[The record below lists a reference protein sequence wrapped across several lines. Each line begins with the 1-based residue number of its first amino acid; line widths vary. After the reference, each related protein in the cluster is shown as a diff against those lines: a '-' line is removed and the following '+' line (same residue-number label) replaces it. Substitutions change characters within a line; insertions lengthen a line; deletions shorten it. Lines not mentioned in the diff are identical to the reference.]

1 MVWLII
7 GPRHCRKTCGR
18 GSISSARPMDPY
30 PTALAEI
37 VNFFESLSE
46 AERRENLIDLASA
59 VTKHAP
65 QPGERFDI
73 ADERKDPECTDKV
86 GIYVRRNDDGRL
98 HFAVTLGPQ
107 VQTLTRALAT
117 ILCRGLDDA
126 TPAEVLDLPR
136 DFVPRIIGKQLVRL
150 RSQTVYY
157 VLSRMKEAVG
167 KLV

>member
-1 MVWLII
+1 ME
-7 GPRHCRKTCGR
+7 
-18 GSISSARPMDPY
+18 SY

-37 VNFFESLSE
+37 VSLFESLSE

-65 QPGERFDI
+65 LPGEPFDI

-86 GIYVRRNDDGRL
+86 GVYVRLEETGRL

-117 ILCRGLDDA
+117 ILCRGLEGA
-126 TPAEVLDLPR
+126 TPTQVLELPQ
-136 DFVPRIIGKQLVRL
+136 DFVPRIIGEQLVRL
-150 RSQTVYY
+150 RSRTVYY
-157 VLSRMKEAVG
+157 VLSRMKEAVR
-167 KLV
+167 KLA